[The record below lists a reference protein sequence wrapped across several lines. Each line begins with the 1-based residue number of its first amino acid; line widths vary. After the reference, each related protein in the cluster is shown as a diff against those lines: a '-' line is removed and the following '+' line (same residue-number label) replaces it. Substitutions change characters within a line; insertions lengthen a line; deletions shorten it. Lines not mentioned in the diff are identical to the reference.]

1 MYMKV
6 VMLVAFALITACSG
20 NTKGDALA
28 LSANER
34 YNEASTLVGKARSYQ
49 LKITDAA
56 NELAL
61 AASLMT
67 NQNYSASIKSS
78 EAAGKLASDAIT
90 KFQKKQ
96 AS

>member
-6 VMLVAFALITACSG
+6 VMLAAFSLITACSG
-20 NTKGDALA
+20 NTKSDALA
-28 LSANER
+28 LSANDR
-34 YNEASTLVGKARSYQ
+34 YNEASTLVGMARSYQ

-67 NQNYSASIKSS
+67 NAKYSASIKSS
-78 EAAGKLASDAIT
+78 QTAGKLASDAIT
-90 KFQKKQ
+90 KFKKKQ

>member
-1 MYMKV
+1 MVMKV
-6 VMLVAFALITACSG
+6 LMLAAFVLITACSS
-20 NTKGDALA
+20 NIKTDALA

-34 YNEASTLVGKARSYQ
+34 YNEANSLVGKARAYQ
-49 LKITDAA
+49 LPITDAA

-67 NQNYSASIKSS
+67 NQQYLASIKSS
-78 EAAGKLASDAIT
+78 EAASKLASDAIT
-90 KFQKKQ
+90 KFQRKR